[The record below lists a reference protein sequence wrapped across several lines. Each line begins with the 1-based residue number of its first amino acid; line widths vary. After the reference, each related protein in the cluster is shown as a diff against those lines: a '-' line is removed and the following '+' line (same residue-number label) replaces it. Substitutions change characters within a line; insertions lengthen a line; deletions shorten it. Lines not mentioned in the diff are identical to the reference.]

1 MMPAIRVR
9 HPEPL
14 LPEESLPAGP
24 LITVRAGED
33 LVVRVGAVD
42 RQTGIAGIIARCR
55 SCENHEL
62 ASSGR
67 WSGGGGPRGD
77 NYYPVV
83 IPIPRHSPTV
93 VWELQEIT
101 LWDGEGN
108 RRSYEAGR
116 DFDPMLFR
124 VLGRNGVDCT
134 PPRLLGVSFGR
145 A

>member
-1 MMPAIRVR
+1 MMPAIRAR

-55 SCENHEL
+55 SCENHAL

-67 WSGGGGPRGD
+67 WTGGTASRGD
-77 NYYPVV
+77 HYYPVV
-83 IPIPRHSPTV
+83 IPIPHHSPTV
-93 VWELQEIT
+93 VWELYEIT

-108 RRSYEAGR
+108 RRSFEAGR

-124 VLGRNGVDCT
+124 VLERSGVDCT
-134 PPRLLGVSFGR
+134 PPRLLGVRFGQ